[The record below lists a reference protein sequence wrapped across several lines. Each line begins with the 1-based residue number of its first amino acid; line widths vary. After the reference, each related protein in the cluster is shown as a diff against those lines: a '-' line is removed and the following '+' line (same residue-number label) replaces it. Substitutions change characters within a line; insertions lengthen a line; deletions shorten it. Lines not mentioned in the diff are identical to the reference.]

1 LVVRLDRVAVGD
13 LVLCRIKGR
22 SVYGEVVEADA
33 GQVRFRPLCP
43 AAGWHSA
50 SAREVVGHWRK
61 SGRHRGQT
69 DEDGE
74 QLVPAPREQLSLP
87 GIHE

>member
-1 LVVRLDRVAVGD
+1 MRLDRVGEGD
-13 LVLCRIKGR
+13 LILCRIKGR
-22 SVYGEVVEADA
+22 SVYGEVLEADA

-43 AAGWHSA
+43 AAGWHR
-50 SAREVVGHWRK
+50 ARALEVVGHWRK

-69 DEDGE
+69 DEGGE
-74 QLVPAPREQLSLP
+74 ELVSVPREQLSLP

>member
-1 LVVRLDRVAVGD
+1 MRLDCVAVGD

-22 SVYGEVVEADA
+22 SVYGEVLEADA

-43 AAGWHSA
+43 AAGWHRA

-61 SGRHRGQT
+61 SGRPRSLAGV
-69 DEDGE
+69 DGHE
-74 QLVPAPREQLSLP
+74 LVPLPREQLSLP